1 MERKVTGLNS
11 VQAIIKSQRTTNVQY
26 KFSKCSYIIRY
37 ADMSRVATNLEY
49 TVICLNMENSGK
61 FCATSE

>member
-26 KFSKCSYIIRY
+26 KFSYIIRY

-49 TVICLNMENSGK
+49 TVICLNMEKSGK